1 MSSITGGR
9 GMDGEV
15 DNSRDGNRLGTISN
29 VIKFTILNRCVHAID
44 TMLND
49 RSSIDSISIE
59 HITLDDIYERFDPE
73 HVVFAVYI
81 KGIGEITLTLLLVI
95 EVEDGKRLASILI
108 GNTIGNAEAD
118 ELATSAI
125 AEFGNILLAGAF
137 TNALTHFTGFR
148 IDCTAPGYA
157 KDSLAS
163 ILEYIIADSDST
175 EFIYAD
181 GKLSFMTNKDFVLH
195 ISVLIPSE
203 DAKKL
208 VDAMFR

>member
-1 MSSITGGR
+1 MNSIAEGSG
-9 GMDGEV
+9 V
-15 DNSRDGNRLGTISN
+15 DDTVDSKDGNRLSTISN
-29 VIKFTILNRCVHAID
+29 VIKFTIMNRCINAID

-49 RSSIDSISIE
+49 KSTIDSLSIKY
-59 HITLDDIYERFDPE
+59 ITLDDIYERFDPE

-108 GNTIGNAEAD
+108 GNTIGKVEAD
-118 ELATSAI
+118 EIVTSAI

-137 TNALTHFTGFR
+137 TNSLTHFTGFR

-181 GKLSFMTNKDFVLH
+181 GKLSFMINKDLVLH

-203 DAKKL
+203 DGKRL
-208 VDAMFR
+208 VDVMFK

>member
-1 MSSITGGR
+1 MGMSSIVGGS
-9 GMDGEV
+9 GVDEV
-15 DNSRDGNRLGTISN
+15 DDSNRLNAISN
-29 VIKFTILNRCVHAID
+29 VIKFTIMNRCINAID

-49 RSSIDSISIE
+49 KSTIDSLSIE
-59 HITLDDIYERFDPE
+59 YITLDNIYEKFDPE

-95 EVEDGKRLASILI
+95 EVEDGERLASILI
-108 GNTIGNAEAD
+108 GNTIGNAITD
-118 ELATSAI
+118 ELVTSAI

-163 ILEYIIADSDST
+163 ILEYIIVDSDST

-181 GKLSFMTNKDFVLH
+181 GKLSFMTNKDLALH

-208 VDAMFR
+208 VDVMFR